1 MADRRRF
8 GRSEREYTGVP
19 RRGLSNNQRFGRS
32 ERVYTGVT
40 DRTGGKYDRFGP
52 SEKRYSEARYTPSGK
67 GTTWGF
73 TGDFRSKIPG
83 YDAGSRPPRGLA
95 SLIPREGT
103 IGQDPRSSTYSAPW
117 NLYQTSPDD
126 LRGYR
131 ASVADVAAA
140 NAEEERKRLNDQW
153 RYDLTSPGSG
163 IGLESQ
169 EFGIPAGV
177 NEYLG
182 VEDWLGAVPKDPRDV
197 GTLGDFEN
205 KWGQYRDTS
214 NMGDYRRSVA
224 DATAI
229 SGYDM
234 PDRAKR
240 NLSLLT
246 DLDRMGTDA
255 YRFANT
261 APVSIGER
269 ESGETP
275 LSLNVPLPYGEVPGI
290 PEDTPKINENNRLGL
305 MNTGNLPAEMMLAE
319 ALDPNVALDI
329 LGDPNRNMDSV
340 LQIYGD
346 DSWDNLPAF
355 KIGDKWYGNPALG
368 MPGKMG
374 SGWTT

>member
-1 MADRRRF
+1 M
-8 GRSEREYTGVP
+8 
-19 RRGLSNNQRFGRS
+19 
-32 ERVYTGVT
+32 
-40 DRTGGKYDRFGP
+40 
-52 SEKRYSEARYTPSGK
+52 
-67 GTTWGF
+67 
-73 TGDFRSKIPG
+73 
-83 YDAGSRPPRGLA
+83 
-95 SLIPREGT
+95 
-103 IGQDPRSSTYSAPW
+103 GQDPRSSTYSAPW

-131 ASVADVAAA
+131 ASVADAAAA
-140 NAEEERKRLNDQW
+140 NAAEERERLINEQ
-153 RYDLTSPGSG
+153 RYALTSPGSG
-163 IGLESQ
+163 IGLETQ
-169 EFGIPAGV
+169 EFGIPAGM
-177 NEYLG
+177 NEYMG
-182 VEDWLGAVPKDPRDV
+182 VEDWLGVVPKDPRDV

-305 MNTGNLPAEMMLAE
+305 MNTGNLPAEMMMAELTPKQQEWMRSRAATPDFISPDYSYKHVQGMENKPWDFQWGEQEPTTREEFDEYYNYLLANPS
-319 ALDPNVALDI
+319 LT
-329 LGDPNRNMDSV
+329 
-340 LQIYGD
+340 
-346 DSWDNLPAF
+346 SWQ
-355 KIGDKWYGNPALG
+355 
-368 MPGKMG
+368 
-374 SGWTT
+374 T